1 MSSFNLLK
9 QRRLKN
15 ILIYFLFLSLITLIK
30 CQPDNPE
37 ESDTVICGG
46 FLKFSEDYPEL
57 KKQLDYSKI
66 QVQSFTKDMILK
78 ETSTLAASGYYFL
91 PVSEIKSSLI
101 IKISGPYGMTFEPD
115 QYVFDLKEEETI
127 KDYCNK
133 DIDFKFIGFE
143 IDGQIS
149 TFGVNEGPKG
159 IKLGIFNSEGKK
171 LETTVTS
178 EGGLFKFKPL
188 YPDKKNYVIKP
199 VEKEYMFDEKHKQF
213 SFNININEK
222 NSFKRTLIIKGYELK
237 GKTITNMGD
246 PMPNILVA
254 IYSLNKNVIKDYKCL
269 NTISKENKIY
279 LPQLEKLDENKKPFC
294 IGESDKEG
302 LFSFKNIPYG
312 EFIVKTYKINKFTNY
327 SLFPEEQKRFVTHS
341 DCELEKP
348 FKVNSFNI
356 YGKVMNGKNK
366 GISDVTIKLDG
377 QIKAKT
383 DSNGVYVLE
392 NVIENNIDLEVQADN
407 LFFEPKTNLHISPL
421 LPSLPDFI
429 VGDYKLCGKIIIEAK
444 DSFTLGKRTV
454 VLLDKSTSEER
465 KTITDQGGKYCFEVK
480 EGSYKIYP
488 VLTDEEKKSDLHLQP
503 EFQDIEIID
512 KPYLDVNFY
521 QSKVKI
527 SGKIKCIKNCQNEK
541 NIKIKLSST
550 KNEQFQETFMDP
562 KTMEY
567 TFENILS
574 GQYKISIIKNEWC
587 WKQESQ
593 IIKVQNI
600 DIENLNFE
608 QSGYSLFYVTHHDIN
623 ALCKNVETNNT
634 YEIVL
639 KKDSDKLCLPN
650 EGKHI
655 IYPKSCYLFA
665 QNEYTY
671 DTNNNHEQNIFELN
685 PTELRT
691 KGKIILDENV
701 IKKLK
706 EKNIT
711 KINVIININSN
722 IENEENNQPI
732 NIKKLNVEINYKS
745 KETEFTFYTKP
756 NSKLKLIPSFDEE
769 KNNRDLIETLLFTTT
784 EKILNV
790 QSECQENSDDLKF
803 IIKSGILIE
812 GKVTPAIKDIKIMAY
827 NKNDNTL
834 ITSSLTD
841 EKGKYKI
848 GPLSMDDEYELKAI
862 KEGYKIYPKK
872 GETNVFKCEKL
883 SYLKVKVEDLEGN
896 PLSGV
901 FISLSSSERS
911 FRANN
916 NTNNDGYFTF
926 IDLSSGEYYIQPFLK
941 EYKFEQN
948 QKSILVKEGDHID
961 VLLKAKRVA
970 FSVFGKVNN
979 LMREKL
985 ENLHVQAENVE
996 SNIIQETPIMKS
1008 GEYRLKGLVPGQKY
1022 IIKVKIPKDSNIER
1036 ALPLNVELNIEK
1048 NDTFGVDFIVFN
1060 KYKELDIRG
1069 YLNYTDNKEL
1079 GYCPITATSQYYV
1092 ELYDY
1097 KDDDKLI
1104 KTANVNGACSFTFRK
1119 LTPGKYKLKVFEKVN
1134 TSEKN
1139 NRLIKDLIVDLNENS
1154 EDIHNGVKIEEIK
1167 ISMIQRDKES
1177 LRYTIYSPLFLL
1189 LLLCARYTIYSP
1201 LFLLL
1206 LLCAAF
1212 KWDSTLNVL
1221 NYIFFSP
1228 MKLFTSSTPKKE
1240 TRNKPKR
1247 K

>member
-1 MSSFNLLK
+1 MNSFNLLK

-15 ILIYFLFLSLITLIK
+15 ILIYLLFLSLITISK

-312 EFIVKTYKINKFTNY
+312 EFIVKTYKINKYTNY

-567 TFENILS
+567 NFENILS

-593 IIKVQNI
+593 IIKVQNV

-722 IENEENNQPI
+722 IENEENKQPI

-756 NSKLKLIPSFDEE
+756 NSKLKLIPSFDEM
-769 KNNRDLIETLLFTTT
+769 KNNKDLIETLLFTTT

-848 GPLSMDDEYELKAI
+848 GPLSMDDEYELKAV

-872 GETNVFKCEKL
+872 GEANVFKCEKL

-996 SNIIQETPIMKS
+996 SNVIQETPIMKN

-1022 IIKVKIPKDSNIER
+1022 NIKVKIPKDSNIER
-1036 ALPLNVELNIEK
+1036 ALPLNVELNVEK

-1060 KYKELDIRG
+1060 KYKEIDIRG

-1079 GYCPITATSQYYV
+1079 GYCPITSTSQYYV
-1092 ELYDY
+1092 ELYDF
-1097 KDDDKLI
+1097 KDDDKLV
-1104 KTANVNGACSFTFRK
+1104 KTANVNGACSFIFRK
-1119 LTPGKYKLKVFEKVN
+1119 LTPGKYKLKIFEKVN

-1189 LLLCARYTIYSP
+1189 LLLCA
-1201 LFLLL
+1201 
-1206 LLCAAF
+1206 AF

>member
-1 MSSFNLLK
+1 MNSFNLLK

-15 ILIYFLFLSLITLIK
+15 ILIYLLFLSLITISK

-312 EFIVKTYKINKFTNY
+312 EFIVKTYKINKYTNY

-567 TFENILS
+567 NFENILS

-593 IIKVQNI
+593 IIKVQNV

-722 IENEENNQPI
+722 IENEENKQPI

-756 NSKLKLIPSFDEE
+756 NSKLKLIPSFDET
-769 KNNRDLIETLLFTTT
+769 KNNKDLIETLLFTTT

-1189 LLLCARYTIYSP
+1189 LLLCA
-1201 LFLLL
+1201 
-1206 LLCAAF
+1206 AF

>member
-1 MSSFNLLK
+1 MNPKYFLK
-9 QRRLKN
+9 QRILKN
-15 ILIYFLFLSLITLIK
+15 LVAYLLLLSLITLSK
-30 CQPDNPE
+30 CQPDNTE
-37 ESDTVICGG
+37 ESDTAICGG
-46 FLKFSEDYPEL
+46 FLKFSDEYPEL
-57 KKQLDYSKI
+57 KKELDYSKI

-78 ETSTLAASGYYFL
+78 ETSTLAASGYYFI

-101 IKISGPYGMTFEPD
+101 IKISGPYGMTFEPS
-115 QYVFDLKEEETI
+115 QYVFDLKEDETI
-127 KDYCNK
+127 KDYCKK
-133 DIDFKFIGFE
+133 DFDFKFVGFE

-159 IKLGIFNSEGKK
+159 IKLGLFNSEGKK

-188 YPDKKNYVIKP
+188 YPDKKNFVIKP

-213 SFNININEK
+213 SFNININAK

-246 PMPNILVA
+246 KMPNTLIA
-254 IYSLNKNVIKDYKCL
+254 IYSLNQNVIKDYKCL
-269 NTISKENKIY
+269 NTISPENKVYIN
-279 LPQLEKLDENKKPFC
+279 QIEKLDENKKPFC

-327 SLFPEEQKRFVTHS
+327 SLFPEEQKIFVKHS

-356 YGKVMNGKNK
+356 YGKVLNGKKK
-366 GISDVTIKLDG
+366 GISNVTIKLDG

-383 DSNGVYVLE
+383 DNNGIYVLE

-421 LPSLPDFI
+421 LSSLPDFV

-444 DSFTLGKRTV
+444 DYFTLGKRTV
-454 VLLDKSTSEER
+454 VLLDKNSGEER

-488 VLTDEEKKSDLHLQP
+488 VLTDEEKKLDLHLQP
-503 EFQDIEIID
+503 EYQDIEIID
-512 KPYLDVNFY
+512 KPYLDINFY

-527 SGKIKCIKNCQNEK
+527 SGKIKCIKNCKDEK

-587 WKQESQ
+587 WKKESQ

-600 DIENLNFE
+600 NIENLDFE
-608 QSGYSLFYVTHHDIN
+608 QSGYSLFYVTHHDIK

-671 DTNNNHEQNIFELN
+671 DTNKNQEQNIFELN

-691 KGKIILDENV
+691 KGKIILDENA

-706 EKNIT
+706 EKNVT
-711 KINVIININSN
+711 DINVIININSN
-722 IENEENNQPI
+722 IDNEDNSKPI
-732 NIKKLNVEINYKS
+732 NIKTLNVKINYKS

-756 NSKLKLIPSFDEE
+756 NSKLKLIPSFDGN
-769 KNNRDLIETLLFTTT
+769 KNDRDLIDSLLFTTN
-784 EKILNV
+784 EKILNI

-812 GKVTPAIKDIKIMAY
+812 GSVTPIIKDVKILAY
-827 NKNDNTL
+827 NKNTNTL
-834 ITSSLTD
+834 LTSSLTD

-848 GPLSMDDEYELKAI
+848 GPLSMDEEYELKAV

-872 GETNVFKCEKL
+872 ENSNIFKCEKL

-948 QKSILVKEGDHID
+948 QKSIKVKEGDHID
-961 VLLKAKRVA
+961 ILLKAKRVA
-970 FSVFGKVNN
+970 FSVYGKVNN

-985 ENLHVQAENVE
+985 ENLYIQAENVE
-996 SNIIQETPIMKS
+996 SNVIQETPIMKN
-1008 GEYRLKGLVPGQKY
+1008 GEYRLKGLIPGQKY
-1022 IIKVKIPKDSNIER
+1022 IVKVKIPKDSNIER
-1036 ALPLNVELNIEK
+1036 ALPKNIELNIEK

-1060 KYKELDIRG
+1060 KYKEIDIRG
-1069 YLNYTDNKEL
+1069 YLNYTDNKEI
-1079 GYCPITATSQYYV
+1079 GYCPVTANSEYYV

-1097 KDDDKLI
+1097 KEEDKLL
-1104 KTANVNGACSFTFRK
+1104 KTSNVNGACSFTFRK
-1119 LTPGKYKLKVFEKVN
+1119 LEKGKYKLKVFEKVN

-1139 NRLIKDLIVDLNENS
+1139 NRLIKDGIVDLSENN

-1189 LLLCARYTIYSP
+1189 LLLCA
-1201 LFLLL
+1201 
-1206 LLCAAF
+1206 AF

-1221 NYIFFSP
+1221 NYLISFPLKIFNSNE
-1228 MKLFTSSTPKKE
+1228 SKKE
-1240 TRNKPKR
+1240 FKNKPKR

>member
-1 MSSFNLLK
+1 MNSNYLQK
-9 QRRLKN
+9 QRSLKN
-15 ILIYFLFLSLITLIK
+15 LIIYLLFLSLIALSK

-37 ESDTVICGG
+37 ESDTAICGG
-46 FLKFSEDYPEL
+46 FLKFADDYPEL
-57 KKQLDYSKI
+57 KKELDYSKI

-78 ETSTLAASGYYFL
+78 ETSTLAASGYYFI

-101 IKISGPYGMTFEPD
+101 IKISGPYGMTFEPS
-115 QYVFDLKEEETI
+115 QYVFDLKEDETI
-127 KDYCNK
+127 KDYCKK
-133 DIDFKFIGFE
+133 DYDFKFVGFE

-159 IKLGIFNSEGKK
+159 IKLGLFNSEGKK

-188 YPDKKNYVIKP
+188 YPDKKNFVIKP

-213 SFNININEK
+213 SFNININAK

-246 PMPNILVA
+246 QMPNILVA
-254 IYSLNKNVIKDYKCL
+254 IYSLNQNVIKDYKCL
-269 NTISKENKIY
+269 NTISPENKKYIN
-279 LPQLEKLDENKKPFC
+279 QIEKLDENKKPFC

-312 EFIVKTYKINKFTNY
+312 EFTVKTYKINKYTNY
-327 SLFPEEQKRFVTHS
+327 SLFPEEQKIFVKHS

-356 YGKVMNGKNK
+356 YGKVMNGKKK

-383 DSNGVYVLE
+383 DNNGIYVLE

-421 LPSLPDFI
+421 LQSLPDFI

-444 DSFTLGKRTV
+444 DYFTLGKRTV
-454 VLLDKSTSEER
+454 VLLDKNSGEER
-465 KTITDQGGKYCFEVK
+465 KTITGQGGKYCFEVK

-488 VLTDEEKKSDLHLQP
+488 VLTDEEKKLDLHLQP
-503 EFQDIEIID
+503 EYQDIEIID
-512 KPYLDVNFY
+512 KPYLDINFY

-527 SGKIKCIKNCQNEK
+527 SGKIKCIKNCKDEK

-587 WKQESQ
+587 WKKESQ

-600 DIENLNFE
+600 DIENLDFE
-608 QSGYSLFYVTHHDIN
+608 QSGYSLFYVTHHDIK

-665 QNEYTY
+665 QNEYAY

-691 KGKIILDENV
+691 KGKIILDENAK
-701 IKKLK
+701 KKLK

-711 KINVIININSN
+711 DINVIININSN
-722 IENEENNQPI
+722 IDNEDNSKPI
-732 NIKKLNVEINYKS
+732 NVKKLNIKINYKS
-745 KETEFTFYTKP
+745 KETEFVFYTKP
-756 NSKLKLIPSFDEE
+756 NSKLKLIPSFDPN
-769 KNNRDLIETLLFTTT
+769 KNDRDLIDSLLFTTN
-784 EKILNV
+784 EKILNI

-812 GKVTPAIKDIKIMAY
+812 GSVTPIIKDVKILAY
-827 NKNDNTL
+827 NKNTNTL
-834 ITSSLTD
+834 LTSSLTD

-848 GPLSMDDEYELKAI
+848 GPLSMDEEYELKAI

-872 GETNVFKCEKL
+872 ENNNIFKCEKL

-948 QKSILVKEGDHID
+948 QKSIKVKEGDHID
-961 VLLKAKRVA
+961 ILLKAKRVA
-970 FSVFGKVNN
+970 FSVYGKVNN

-985 ENLHVQAENVE
+985 ENLYIQAENVE
-996 SNIIQETPIMKS
+996 SNVIQETPIMKN
-1008 GEYRLKGLVPGQKY
+1008 GEYRLKGLIPGQKY
-1022 IIKVKIPKDSNIER
+1022 IVKVKIPKDSNIER
-1036 ALPLNVELNIEK
+1036 ALPKNVELNIEK

-1060 KYKELDIRG
+1060 KYKEIDIRG

-1079 GYCPITATSQYYV
+1079 GFCPVTTNSEYYV

-1097 KDDDKLI
+1097 KDEDKLI
-1104 KTANVNGACSFTFRK
+1104 KTSNINGACSFTFRK
-1119 LTPGKYKLKVFEKVN
+1119 LEKGKYKIKVFEKVT

-1139 NRLIKDLIVDLNENS
+1139 NRLIKDGIIDISENS
-1154 EDIHNGVKIEEIK
+1154 KDIHNGVKIEEIK
-1167 ISMIQRDKES
+1167 ISTIQRDKES
-1177 LRYTIYSPLFLL
+1177 L
-1189 LLLCARYTIYSP
+1189 RYTIYSP

-1221 NYIFFSP
+1221 NYLISFP
-1228 MKLFTSSTPKKE
+1228 MKLFYSNESKKE
-1240 TRNKPKR
+1240 FKNKQKR

>member
-1 MSSFNLLK
+1 MNSNYLQK
-9 QRRLKN
+9 QRSLKN
-15 ILIYFLFLSLITLIK
+15 LIIHFLFLTLIALSK

-37 ESDTVICGG
+37 ESDTAICGG
-46 FLKFSEDYPEL
+46 FLKFADDYPEL
-57 KKQLDYSKI
+57 KKELDYSKI

-78 ETSTLAASGYYFL
+78 ETSTLAASGYYFI

-101 IKISGPYGMTFEPD
+101 IKISGPYGMTFEPS
-115 QYVFDLKEEETI
+115 QYVFDLKEDETI
-127 KDYCNK
+127 KDYCKK
-133 DIDFKFIGFE
+133 DYDFKFVGFE

-159 IKLGIFNSEGKK
+159 IKLGLFNSEGKK

-188 YPDKKNYVIKP
+188 YPDKKNFVIKP

-213 SFNININEK
+213 SFNININAK

-246 PMPNILVA
+246 KMPNILIA
-254 IYSLNKNVIKDYKCL
+254 IYSLNQNVIKDYKCL
-269 NTISKENKIY
+269 NTISPENKVYIN
-279 LPQLEKLDENKKPFC
+279 QIEKLDENKKPFC

-327 SLFPEEQKRFVTHS
+327 SLFPEEQKIFVKHS

-356 YGKVMNGKNK
+356 YGKVLNGKKK
-366 GISDVTIKLDG
+366 GISNVTIKLDG

-383 DSNGVYVLE
+383 DNNGIYVLE

-421 LPSLPDFI
+421 LSSLPDFV

-444 DSFTLGKRTV
+444 DYFTLGKRTV
-454 VLLDKSTSEER
+454 VLLDKNSGEER

-488 VLTDEEKKSDLHLQP
+488 VLTDEEKKLDLHLQP
-503 EFQDIEIID
+503 EYQDIEIID
-512 KPYLDVNFY
+512 KPYLDINFY

-527 SGKIKCIKNCQNEK
+527 SGKIKCIKNCKDEK

-567 TFENILS
+567 IFENILS

-587 WKQESQ
+587 WKKESQ

-600 DIENLNFE
+600 NIENLDFE
-608 QSGYSLFYVTHHDIN
+608 QSGYSLFYVTHHDIK

-671 DTNNNHEQNIFELN
+671 DTNKNQEQNIFELN

-691 KGKIILDENV
+691 KGKIILDENA

-706 EKNIT
+706 EKNVT
-711 KINVIININSN
+711 DINVIININSN
-722 IENEENNQPI
+722 IDNEDNSKPI
-732 NIKKLNVEINYKS
+732 NIKTLNVKINYKS

-756 NSKLKLIPSFDEE
+756 NSKLKLIPSFDGN
-769 KNNRDLIETLLFTTT
+769 KNDRDLIDSLLFTTN
-784 EKILNV
+784 EKILNI

-812 GKVTPAIKDIKIMAY
+812 GSVTPIIKDVKILAY
-827 NKNDNTL
+827 NKNTNTL
-834 ITSSLTD
+834 LTSSLTD

-848 GPLSMDDEYELKAI
+848 GPLSMDEEYELKAV

-872 GETNVFKCEKL
+872 ENSNIFKCEKL

-948 QKSILVKEGDHID
+948 QKSIKVKEGDHID
-961 VLLKAKRVA
+961 ILLKAKRVA
-970 FSVFGKVNN
+970 FSVYGKVNN

-985 ENLHVQAENVE
+985 ENLYIQAENVE
-996 SNIIQETPIMKS
+996 SNVIQETPIMKN
-1008 GEYRLKGLVPGQKY
+1008 GEYRLKGLIPGQKY
-1022 IIKVKIPKDSNIER
+1022 IVKVKIPKDSNIER
-1036 ALPLNVELNIEK
+1036 ALPKNIELNIEK

-1060 KYKELDIRG
+1060 KYKEIDIRG
-1069 YLNYTDNKEL
+1069 YLNYTDNKEI
-1079 GYCPITATSQYYV
+1079 GYCPVTANSEYYV

-1097 KDDDKLI
+1097 KEEDKLL
-1104 KTANVNGACSFTFRK
+1104 KTSNVNGACSFTFRK
-1119 LTPGKYKLKVFEKVN
+1119 LEKGKYKLKVFEKVN

-1139 NRLIKDLIVDLNENS
+1139 NRLIKDGIVDLSENN

-1189 LLLCARYTIYSP
+1189 LLLCA
-1201 LFLLL
+1201 
-1206 LLCAAF
+1206 AF
-1212 KWDSTLNVL
+1212 KWDSTLNAL
-1221 NYIFFSP
+1221 NYLISFPLKIFNSNE
-1228 MKLFTSSTPKKE
+1228 SKKE
-1240 TRNKPKR
+1240 FKNKPKR

>member
-1189 LLLCARYTIYSP
+1189 LLLCA
-1201 LFLLL
+1201 
-1206 LLCAAF
+1206 AF

-1228 MKLFTSSTPKKE
+1228 MKLFTSGTPKKE

>member
-15 ILIYFLFLSLITLIK
+15 ILIYFLFLSLITLTK

-383 DSNGVYVLE
+383 DNNGVYVLE

-769 KNNRDLIETLLFTTT
+769 KNNKDLIETLLFTTT

-848 GPLSMDDEYELKAI
+848 GPLSMDDEYELKAV

-1189 LLLCARYTIYSP
+1189 LLLCA
-1201 LFLLL
+1201 
-1206 LLCAAF
+1206 AF

>member
-37 ESDTVICGG
+37 ESNTVICGG

-366 GISDVTIKLDG
+366 GISGVTIKLDG

-512 KPYLDVNFY
+512 KPYLDINFY

-527 SGKIKCIKNCQNEK
+527 SGKIKCIRDCKNEK

-550 KNEQFQETFMDP
+550 KNEQAQETFMDP

-567 TFENILS
+567 AFENILS

-593 IIKVQNI
+593 IIKVQNK

-623 ALCKNVETNNT
+623 ALCKNVATNNT
-634 YEIVL
+634 YNIVL

-665 QNEYTY
+665 QSEYTY

-706 EKNIT
+706 EKNIK
-711 KINVIININSN
+711 KINVIIDINSN
-722 IENEENNQPI
+722 IENEDNNKPL
-732 NIKKLNVEINYKS
+732 NIKKLNIEISHKK

-756 NSKLKLIPSFDEE
+756 NSKLKLIPSFDSNS
-769 KNNRDLIETLLFTTT
+769 NNKEIIDTLLFTKT
-784 EKILNV
+784 EKLLNI
-790 QSECQENSDDLKF
+790 QSECQENSENLKF
-803 IIKSGILIE
+803 VIKSGILIE
-812 GKVTPAIKDIKIMAY
+812 GRVYPAIKDIKILAY
-827 NKNDNTL
+827 NKNDNSL
-834 ITSSLTD
+834 ITTAMTN
-841 EKGKYKI
+841 EEGKYKI
-848 GPLSMDDEYELKAI
+848 GPLSMDDEYDLKAV
-862 KEGYKIYPKK
+862 KEGYKIYQKNK
-872 GETNVFKCEKL
+872 NEFKCEKL

-1189 LLLCARYTIYSP
+1189 LLLCA
-1201 LFLLL
+1201 
-1206 LLCAAF
+1206 AF

>member
-1 MSSFNLLK
+1 MNPKYFLK
-9 QRRLKN
+9 QRSLKN
-15 ILIYFLFLSLITLIK
+15 LVAYLLLLSLITLSK
-30 CQPDNPE
+30 CQPDNTE
-37 ESDTVICGG
+37 ESDTAICGG
-46 FLKFSEDYPEL
+46 FLKFSDEYPEL
-57 KKQLDYSKI
+57 KKELDYSKI

-78 ETSTLAASGYYFL
+78 ETSTLAASGYYFI

-101 IKISGPYGMTFEPD
+101 IKISGPYGMTFEPS
-115 QYVFDLKEEETI
+115 QYVFDLKEDETI
-127 KDYCNK
+127 KDYCKK
-133 DIDFKFIGFE
+133 DFDFKFVGFE

-159 IKLGIFNSEGKK
+159 IKLGLFNSEGKK

-188 YPDKKNYVIKP
+188 YPDKKNFVIKP

-213 SFNININEK
+213 SFNININAK

-246 PMPNILVA
+246 KMPNILIA
-254 IYSLNKNVIKDYKCL
+254 IYSLNQNVIKDYKCL
-269 NTISKENKIY
+269 NTISPENKVYIN
-279 LPQLEKLDENKKPFC
+279 QIEKLDENKKPFC

-327 SLFPEEQKRFVTHS
+327 SLFPEEQKIFVKHS

-356 YGKVMNGKNK
+356 YGKVLNGKKK
-366 GISDVTIKLDG
+366 GISNVTIKLDG

-383 DSNGVYVLE
+383 DNNGIYVLE

-421 LPSLPDFI
+421 LSSLPDFV

-444 DSFTLGKRTV
+444 DYFTLGKRTV
-454 VLLDKSTSEER
+454 VLLDKNSGEER

-488 VLTDEEKKSDLHLQP
+488 VLTDEEKKLDLHLQP
-503 EFQDIEIID
+503 EYQDIEIID
-512 KPYLDVNFY
+512 KPYLDINFY

-527 SGKIKCIKNCQNEK
+527 SGKIKCIKNCKDEK

-587 WKQESQ
+587 WKKESQ

-600 DIENLNFE
+600 NIENLDFE
-608 QSGYSLFYVTHHDIN
+608 QSGYSLFYVTHHDIK

-671 DTNNNHEQNIFELN
+671 DTNKNQEQNIFELN

-691 KGKIILDENV
+691 KGKIILDENA

-706 EKNIT
+706 EKNVT
-711 KINVIININSN
+711 DINVIININSN
-722 IENEENNQPI
+722 IDNEDNSKPI
-732 NIKKLNVEINYKS
+732 NIKTLNVKINYKS

-756 NSKLKLIPSFDEE
+756 NSKLKLIPSFDGN
-769 KNNRDLIETLLFTTT
+769 KNDRDLIDSLLFTTN
-784 EKILNV
+784 EKILNI

-812 GKVTPAIKDIKIMAY
+812 GSVTPIIKDVKILAY
-827 NKNDNTL
+827 NKNTNTL
-834 ITSSLTD
+834 LTSSLTD
-841 EKGKYKI
+841 EKGEYKI
-848 GPLSMDDEYELKAI
+848 GPLSMDEEYELKAV

-872 GETNVFKCEKL
+872 ENSNIFKCEKL

-948 QKSILVKEGDHID
+948 QKSIKVKEGDHID
-961 VLLKAKRVA
+961 ILLKAKRVA
-970 FSVFGKVNN
+970 FSVYGKVNN

-985 ENLHVQAENVE
+985 ENLYIQAENVE
-996 SNIIQETPIMKS
+996 SNVIQETPIMKN
-1008 GEYRLKGLVPGQKY
+1008 GEYRLKGLIPGQKY
-1022 IIKVKIPKDSNIER
+1022 IVKVKIPKDSNIER
-1036 ALPLNVELNIEK
+1036 ALPKNIELNIEK

-1060 KYKELDIRG
+1060 KYKEIDIRG
-1069 YLNYTDNKEL
+1069 YLNYTDNKEI
-1079 GYCPITATSQYYV
+1079 GYCPVTANSEYYV

-1097 KDDDKLI
+1097 KEEDKLL
-1104 KTANVNGACSFTFRK
+1104 KTSNVNGACSFTFRK
-1119 LTPGKYKLKVFEKVN
+1119 LEKGKYKLKVFEKVN

-1139 NRLIKDLIVDLNENS
+1139 NRLIKDGIVDLSENN

-1189 LLLCARYTIYSP
+1189 LLLCA
-1201 LFLLL
+1201 
-1206 LLCAAF
+1206 AF

-1221 NYIFFSP
+1221 NYLISFPLKIFNSNE
-1228 MKLFTSSTPKKE
+1228 SKKE
-1240 TRNKPKR
+1240 FKNKPKR

>member
-701 IKKLK
+701 IRKLK

-790 QSECQENSDDLKF
+790 QSECQENSNDLKF

-985 ENLHVQAENVE
+985 ENLHIQAENVE

-1189 LLLCARYTIYSP
+1189 LLLCA
-1201 LFLLL
+1201 
-1206 LLCAAF
+1206 AF

>member
-1 MSSFNLLK
+1 MNPKYFLK
-9 QRRLKN
+9 QRSLKN
-15 ILIYFLFLSLITLIK
+15 LVAYLLLLSLITLSK
-30 CQPDNPE
+30 CQPDNTE
-37 ESDTVICGG
+37 ESDTAICGG
-46 FLKFSEDYPEL
+46 FLKFSEEYPEL
-57 KKQLDYSKI
+57 KKELDYSKI

-78 ETSTLAASGYYFL
+78 ETSTLAASGYYFI

-101 IKISGPYGMTFEPD
+101 IKISGPYGMTFEPS
-115 QYVFDLKEEETI
+115 QYVFDLKEDETI
-127 KDYCNK
+127 KDYCKK
-133 DIDFKFIGFE
+133 DFDFKFVGFE

-159 IKLGIFNSEGKK
+159 IKLGLFNSEGKK

-188 YPDKKNYVIKP
+188 YPDKKNFVIKP

-213 SFNININEK
+213 SFNININAK

-246 PMPNILVA
+246 KMPNILIA
-254 IYSLNKNVIKDYKCL
+254 IYSLNQNVIKDYKCL
-269 NTISKENKIY
+269 NTISPENKVYIN
-279 LPQLEKLDENKKPFC
+279 QIEKLDENKKPFC

-327 SLFPEEQKRFVTHS
+327 SLFPEEQKIFVKHS

-356 YGKVMNGKNK
+356 YGKVLNGKKK
-366 GISDVTIKLDG
+366 GISNVTIKLDG

-383 DSNGVYVLE
+383 DNNGIYVLE

-421 LPSLPDFI
+421 LSSLPDFV

-444 DSFTLGKRTV
+444 DYFTLGKRTV
-454 VLLDKSTSEER
+454 VLLDKNSGEER

-488 VLTDEEKKSDLHLQP
+488 VLTDEEKKLDLHLQP
-503 EFQDIEIID
+503 EYQDIEIID
-512 KPYLDVNFY
+512 KPYLDINFY

-527 SGKIKCIKNCQNEK
+527 SGKIKCIKNCKDEK

-587 WKQESQ
+587 WKKESQ

-600 DIENLNFE
+600 NIENLDFE
-608 QSGYSLFYVTHHDIN
+608 QSGYSLFYVTHHDIK

-671 DTNNNHEQNIFELN
+671 DTNKNQEQNIFELN

-691 KGKIILDENV
+691 KGKIILDENA

-706 EKNIT
+706 EKNVT
-711 KINVIININSN
+711 DINVIININSN
-722 IENEENNQPI
+722 IDNEDNSKPI
-732 NIKKLNVEINYKS
+732 NIKTLNVKINYKS

-756 NSKLKLIPSFDEE
+756 NSKLKLIPSFDGN
-769 KNNRDLIETLLFTTT
+769 KNDRDLIDSLLFTTN
-784 EKILNV
+784 EKILNI

-812 GKVTPAIKDIKIMAY
+812 GSVTPIIKDVKILAY
-827 NKNDNTL
+827 NKNTNTL
-834 ITSSLTD
+834 LTSSLTD

-848 GPLSMDDEYELKAI
+848 GPLSMDEEYELKAV

-872 GETNVFKCEKL
+872 ENSNIFKCEKL

-948 QKSILVKEGDHID
+948 QKSIKVKEGDHID
-961 VLLKAKRVA
+961 ILLKAKRVA
-970 FSVFGKVNN
+970 FSVYGKVNN

-985 ENLHVQAENVE
+985 ENLYIQAENVE
-996 SNIIQETPIMKS
+996 SNVIQETPIMKN
-1008 GEYRLKGLVPGQKY
+1008 GEYRLKGLIPGQKY
-1022 IIKVKIPKDSNIER
+1022 IVKVKIPKDSNIER
-1036 ALPLNVELNIEK
+1036 ALPKNIELNIEK

-1060 KYKELDIRG
+1060 KYKEIDIRG
-1069 YLNYTDNKEL
+1069 YLNYTDNKEI
-1079 GYCPITATSQYYV
+1079 GYCPVTANSEYYV

-1097 KDDDKLI
+1097 KEEDKLL
-1104 KTANVNGACSFTFRK
+1104 KTSNVNGACSFTFRK
-1119 LTPGKYKLKVFEKVN
+1119 LEKGKYKLKVFEKVN

-1139 NRLIKDLIVDLNENS
+1139 NRLIIDGIVDLSENN

-1189 LLLCARYTIYSP
+1189 LLLCA
-1201 LFLLL
+1201 
-1206 LLCAAF
+1206 AF

-1221 NYIFFSP
+1221 NYLISFPLKIFNSNE
-1228 MKLFTSSTPKKE
+1228 SKKE
-1240 TRNKPKR
+1240 FKNKPKR

>member
-1 MSSFNLLK
+1 MNSNNLQK

-15 ILIYFLFLSLITLIK
+15 IFIYILFLSLITLSK
-30 CQPDNPE
+30 CQPDNLE

-46 FLKFSEDYPEL
+46 FLKFSEEYPEL
-57 KKQLDYSKI
+57 KKQIDYSKI

-78 ETSTLAASGYYFL
+78 ETSTLAASGYYFI
-91 PVSEIKSSLI
+91 PVSEIKTSLI

-115 QYVFDLKEEETI
+115 KYVFDLKGDETI

-133 DIDFKFIGFE
+133 DIEFKFVGFE

-269 NTISKENKIY
+269 NSISQENKQY
-279 LPQLEKLDENKKPFC
+279 LSQLEKLDENKKPFC

-312 EFIVKTYKINKFTNY
+312 EFIVKTYKINKYTNY

-356 YGKVMNGKNK
+356 YGKVMNGKKK

-383 DSNGVYVLE
+383 DKNGVYVLE

-421 LPSLPDFI
+421 IPSLPDFI

-444 DSFTLGKRTV
+444 ESFTLGKRTV
-454 VLLDKSTSEER
+454 VLLDKSNNEER
-465 KTITDQGGKYCFEVK
+465 KMLTDQEGKYCFEVK

-503 EFQDIEIID
+503 EYQDIEIID
-512 KPYLDVNFY
+512 KPYLDINFY

-527 SGKIKCIKNCQNEK
+527 TGKIKCIKNCKDEK

-550 KNEQFQETFMDP
+550 KNEQSQETYMDT

-567 TFENILS
+567 SFENILS

-593 IIKVQNI
+593 IIKVQNK
-600 DIENLNFE
+600 DIENLDFE

-623 ALCKNVETNNT
+623 ALCKNVETNHT
-634 YEIVL
+634 HEIIL

-685 PTELRT
+685 PTELRA
-691 KGKIILDENV
+691 KGKIVLDENV

-706 EKNIT
+706 VNNIT
-711 KINVIININSN
+711 AINIIININSN
-722 IENEENNQPI
+722 IENEDNNQQV
-732 NIKKLNVEINYKS
+732 NIKKLNVELNYKQ

-756 NSKLKLIPSFDEE
+756 NSKLKLIPSFDET
-769 KNNRDLIETLLFTTT
+769 KNNKDLIDTLLFTTN
-784 EKILNV
+784 EKILNI

-812 GKVTPAIKDIKIMAY
+812 GSVIPAIKDIKILAY
-827 NKNDNTL
+827 NKNDNSL
-834 ITSSLTD
+834 ITSSFTN

-848 GPLSMDDEYELKAI
+848 GPLSMDEEYDLKAV
-862 KEGYKIYPKK
+862 KEGYKIYPQK
-872 GETNVFKCEKL
+872 GSNSNFKCEKL

-948 QKSILVKEGDHID
+948 QKSIMIKEGDHID
-961 VLLKAKRVA
+961 VLLKANRVA
-970 FSVFGKVNN
+970 FSVYGKVNN

-985 ENLHVQAENVE
+985 ENLFVQAQNVE
-996 SNIIQETPIMKS
+996 SNVIQETPIMKS
-1008 GEYRLKGLVPGQKY
+1008 GDYRLKGLIPGQKY

-1036 ALPLNVELNIEK
+1036 ALPLNVEINVNK

-1060 KYKELDIRG
+1060 KYKEIDIRG
-1069 YLNYTDNKEL
+1069 YLNYTDNKDL
-1079 GYCPITATSQYYV
+1079 GYCPITSNSQFYV

-1104 KTANVNGACSFTFRK
+1104 KTSNVNGACSFTFRK
-1119 LTPGKYKLKVFEKVN
+1119 LVPGKYKLKVFEKVA

-1139 NRLIKDLIVDLNENS
+1139 NRLIKDEMVDLNDNN

-1189 LLLCARYTIYSP
+1189 LLLCA
-1201 LFLLL
+1201 
-1206 LLCAAF
+1206 AF

-1221 NYIFFSP
+1221 QTLLFSP
-1228 MKLFTSSTPKKE
+1228 MKLFSSNTPKKE
-1240 TRNKPKR
+1240 IRNKPK
-1247 K
+1247 KK

>member
-1 MSSFNLLK
+1 MNSFNLLK

-15 ILIYFLFLSLITLIK
+15 ILIYLLFLSLITFSK

-312 EFIVKTYKINKFTNY
+312 EFIVKTYKINKYTNY

-567 TFENILS
+567 NFENILS

-593 IIKVQNI
+593 IIKVQNV

-634 YEIVL
+634 YEIIL

-756 NSKLKLIPSFDEE
+756 NSKLKLIPSFDEI
-769 KNNRDLIETLLFTTT
+769 KNNKDLIETLLFTTT

-848 GPLSMDDEYELKAI
+848 GPLSMDDEYELKAV

-996 SNIIQETPIMKS
+996 SNVIQETPIMKN

-1022 IIKVKIPKDSNIER
+1022 NIKVKIPKDSNIER
-1036 ALPLNVELNIEK
+1036 ALPLNVELNVEK

-1060 KYKELDIRG
+1060 KYKEIDIRG

-1079 GYCPITATSQYYV
+1079 GYCPITSTSQYYV
-1092 ELYDY
+1092 ELYDF
-1097 KDDDKLI
+1097 KDDDKLV
-1104 KTANVNGACSFTFRK
+1104 KTANVNGACSFIFRK
-1119 LTPGKYKLKVFEKVN
+1119 LTPGKYKLKIFEKVN

-1154 EDIHNGVKIEEIK
+1154 EEIHNGVKIEEIK

-1177 LRYTIYSPLFLL
+1177 L
-1189 LLLCARYTIYSP
+1189 RYTIYSP

>member
-30 CQPDNPE
+30 CQPDNPD

-383 DSNGVYVLE
+383 DNNGVYVLE

-790 QSECQENSDDLKF
+790 QSECQENSNDLKF

-985 ENLHVQAENVE
+985 ENLHIQAENVE

-1154 EDIHNGVKIEEIK
+1154 EDVHNGVKIEEIK

-1177 LRYTIYSPLFLL
+1177 L
-1189 LLLCARYTIYSP
+1189 RYTIYSP

>member
-1 MSSFNLLK
+1 MNSFNLLK

-15 ILIYFLFLSLITLIK
+15 ILIYLLFLSLITISK

-312 EFIVKTYKINKFTNY
+312 EFIVKTYKINKYTNY

-567 TFENILS
+567 NFENILS

-593 IIKVQNI
+593 IIKVQNV

-722 IENEENNQPI
+722 IENEENKQPI

-756 NSKLKLIPSFDEE
+756 NSKLKLIPSFDET
-769 KNNRDLIETLLFTTT
+769 KNNKDLIETLLFTTT

-812 GKVTPAIKDIKIMAY
+812 GKVIPAIKDIKIMAY

-848 GPLSMDDEYELKAI
+848 GPLSMDDEYELKAV

-996 SNIIQETPIMKS
+996 SNVIQETPIMKN

-1022 IIKVKIPKDSNIER
+1022 NIKVKIPKDSNIER
-1036 ALPLNVELNIEK
+1036 ALPLNVELNVEK

-1060 KYKELDIRG
+1060 KYKEIDIRG

-1079 GYCPITATSQYYV
+1079 GYCPITSTSQYYV
-1092 ELYDY
+1092 ELYDF
-1097 KDDDKLI
+1097 KDDDKLV
-1104 KTANVNGACSFTFRK
+1104 KTANVNGACSFIFRK
-1119 LTPGKYKLKVFEKVN
+1119 LTPGKYKLKIFEKVN

-1189 LLLCARYTIYSP
+1189 LLLCA
-1201 LFLLL
+1201 
-1206 LLCAAF
+1206 AF

>member
-1 MSSFNLLK
+1 MNSNNLQK

-15 ILIYFLFLSLITLIK
+15 IFIYILFLSLITLSK
-30 CQPDNPE
+30 CQPDNLE

-46 FLKFSEDYPEL
+46 FLKFSEEYPEL
-57 KKQLDYSKI
+57 KKQIDYSKI

-78 ETSTLAASGYYFL
+78 ETSTLAASGYYFI
-91 PVSEIKSSLI
+91 PVSEIKTSLI

-115 QYVFDLKEEETI
+115 KYVFDLKGDETI

-133 DIDFKFIGFE
+133 DIEFKFVGFE

-269 NTISKENKIY
+269 NSISQENKQY
-279 LPQLEKLDENKKPFC
+279 LSQLEKLDENKKPFC

-312 EFIVKTYKINKFTNY
+312 EFIVKTYKINKYTNY

-356 YGKVMNGKNK
+356 YGKVMNGKKK

-383 DSNGVYVLE
+383 DKNGVYVLE

-421 LPSLPDFI
+421 IPSLPDFI

-444 DSFTLGKRTV
+444 ESFTLGKRTV
-454 VLLDKSTSEER
+454 VLLDKSNNEER
-465 KTITDQGGKYCFEVK
+465 KMLTDQEGKYCFEVK

-503 EFQDIEIID
+503 EYQDIEIID
-512 KPYLDVNFY
+512 KPYLDINFY

-527 SGKIKCIKNCQNEK
+527 TGKIKCIKNCKDEK

-550 KNEQFQETFMDP
+550 KNEQSQETYMDT

-567 TFENILS
+567 SFENILS

-593 IIKVQNI
+593 IIKVQNK
-600 DIENLNFE
+600 DIENLDFE

-623 ALCKNVETNNT
+623 ALCKNVETNHT
-634 YEIVL
+634 HEIIL

-685 PTELRT
+685 PTELRA
-691 KGKIILDENV
+691 KGKIVLDENV

-706 EKNIT
+706 VNNIT
-711 KINVIININSN
+711 AINIIININSN
-722 IENEENNQPI
+722 IENEDNNQQV
-732 NIKKLNVEINYKS
+732 NIKKLNVELNYKQ

-756 NSKLKLIPSFDEE
+756 NSKLKLIPSFDET
-769 KNNRDLIETLLFTTT
+769 KNNKDLIDTLLFTTN
-784 EKILNV
+784 EKILNI

-812 GKVTPAIKDIKIMAY
+812 GSVIPAIKDIKILAY
-827 NKNDNTL
+827 NKNDNSL
-834 ITSSLTD
+834 ITSSFTN

-848 GPLSMDDEYELKAI
+848 GPLSMDEEYDLKAV
-862 KEGYKIYPKK
+862 KEGYKIYPQK
-872 GETNVFKCEKL
+872 GSNSNFKCEKL

-948 QKSILVKEGDHID
+948 QKSIMIKEGDHID
-961 VLLKAKRVA
+961 VLLKANRVA
-970 FSVFGKVNN
+970 FSIYGKVNN

-985 ENLHVQAENVE
+985 ENLFVQAQNVE
-996 SNIIQETPIMKS
+996 SNVIQETPIMKS
-1008 GEYRLKGLVPGQKY
+1008 GDYRLKGLIPGQKY

-1036 ALPLNVELNIEK
+1036 ALPLNVEINVNK

-1060 KYKELDIRG
+1060 KYKEIDIRG
-1069 YLNYTDNKEL
+1069 YLNYTDNKDL
-1079 GYCPITATSQYYV
+1079 GYCPITSNSQFYV

-1104 KTANVNGACSFTFRK
+1104 KTSNVNGACSFTFRK
-1119 LTPGKYKLKVFEKVN
+1119 LVPGKYKLKVFEKVA

-1139 NRLIKDLIVDLNENS
+1139 NRLIKDEMVDLNDNN

-1189 LLLCARYTIYSP
+1189 LLLCA
-1201 LFLLL
+1201 
-1206 LLCAAF
+1206 AF

-1221 NYIFFSP
+1221 QTLLFSP
-1228 MKLFTSSTPKKE
+1228 MKLFSSNTPKKE
-1240 TRNKPKR
+1240 IRNKPK
-1247 K
+1247 KK